1 MFSLQ
6 ALLFKW
12 SCCQCNLVTGQTFF
26 PPYFPDIIFRGTFLS
41 KKMHL
46 KGPGF
51 SYRRECLCK
60 VLGYWGNRLLF
71 WIGGVTESDQNI
83 LGRGRQVNS
92 RSGTSF
98 LRTYAPM
105 WTTVTLLVV
114 FYLSALEDSDG
125 RQDSPAGEL
134 PNRVHQPTGMF
145 FKSNIFRIFGG
156 CFHPGFPSDKWSVS
170 KKDLNYVNYGFSPSI
185 T

>member
-12 SCCQCNLVTGQTFF
+12 SCCQCNLITGQTFF
-26 PPYFPDIIFRGTFLS
+26 PPYFLDIIFRGPFLS
-41 KKMHL
+41 TKMHL
-46 KGPGF
+46 RGPGF
-51 SYRRECLCK
+51 SYRRECLWK
-60 VLGYWGNRLLF
+60 VL
-71 WIGGVTESDQNI
+71 GGVTESDQNI
-83 LGRGRQVNS
+83 PGGGRQVNS
-92 RSGTSF
+92 WSGTSF

-134 PNRVHQPTGMF
+134 PKRVHQPTGMF
-145 FKSNIFRIFGG
+145 FKSNIFRIFSG
-156 CFHPGFPSDKWSVS
+156 CFHHGFPSDKWSVS